1 MLVLGHYPKPLA
13 TSIQTPKEAPM
24 SKIFVRER
32 RHVGPG
38 AGRPR
43 FAIVASEGADL
54 RIYKTRVRRSE
65 LETIASQSGAEIVH
79 LPRGEQ
85 SDEEEQQVGQ
95 RRGRRGR
102 DAG

>member
-1 MLVLGHYPKPLA
+1 
-13 TSIQTPKEAPM
+13 M

-54 RIYKTRVRRSE
+54 RIYRTRVRRVE
-65 LETIASQSGAEIVH
+65 LETIATESGAEIVY

-85 SDEEEQQVGQ
+85 SDQEEQQGGQ